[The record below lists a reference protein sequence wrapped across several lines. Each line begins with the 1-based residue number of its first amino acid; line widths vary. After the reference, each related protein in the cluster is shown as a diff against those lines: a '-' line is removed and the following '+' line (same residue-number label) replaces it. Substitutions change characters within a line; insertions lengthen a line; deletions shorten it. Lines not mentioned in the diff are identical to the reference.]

1 MASRPAAGWP
11 PADNRVMSTAM
22 NSPFA
27 IALIVFA
34 GASGGALA
42 GMLLA
47 RVLPADHLSEGT
59 RETVRLG
66 VGVVATMTALVL
78 GFLVSSAS
86 ATLERTSTDLAELAG
101 KAVLLDRALANYGP
115 EAAPLRTTVRT
126 LYASEL
132 ASLLSGDVQSQMQL
146 TTLDA
151 ISRVEAL
158 PRELRALAPR
168 DDTQQAYRE
177 QALTVADELSADRW
191 LLLFHGWNAIPI
203 PLLAALV
210 FWLAATFGFFGL
222 FAPRNLTV
230 VVVLVVCAASAAIA
244 VFLIDEMNTPFG
256 GWIRV
261 PPEPLQQALVHL
273 GE

>member
-1 MASRPAAGWP
+1 MASEPRERWPLAG
-11 PADNRVMSTAM
+11 NRVLSTPM

-27 IALIVFA
+27 VAFIVFA
-34 GASGGALA
+34 GAFAGALA

-47 RVLPADHLSEGT
+47 RILPADHLSEAA

-66 VGVVATMTALVL
+66 VGVVGTMTALVL

-86 ATLERTSTDLAELAG
+86 TTLERTSTDLAELAG
-101 KAVLLDRALANYGP
+101 KAVLLDRALANYGS
-115 EAAPLRTTVRT
+115 EAAPLRDTVRS

-158 PRELRALAPR
+158 PRELRALAPL
-168 DDTQQAYRE
+168 DETQRAYRE
-177 QALTVADELSADRW
+177 QALTIADELSADRW
-191 LLLFHGWNAIPI
+191 LLLFRGWNAIPP

-210 FWLAATFGFFGL
+210 FWLATTFGFFGL
-222 FAPRNLTV
+222 FAPRNATV
-230 VVVLVVCAASAAIA
+230 VVTLLICAASAAIA